1 MKNKQ
6 AEFIKSISNETLI
19 LNVWLTQVIVVTV
32 SLVVGFVLFDDWASF
47 WELFQFADWRILTVG
62 VTAGIGIVLLDLVLM
77 KVLPASFYDDGGINQ
92 RIFQSIS
99 IPHIIILSFAV
110 AVCEELLFRGVIQTN
125 TNIWIASLIFAFV
138 HYRYLFNLF
147 LFSSVTLLSF
157 FIGFLYDQTG
167 NLLVTIVAHFMID
180 SLLGI
185 YMNTYRKQRKIES
198 QKE

>member
-6 AEFIKSISNETLI
+6 AELLKSISNETLI
-19 LNVWLTQVIVVTV
+19 LNVWLTQVIVVIT
-32 SLVVGFVLFDDWASF
+32 SLILGFILFDDWASF
-47 WELFQFADWRILTVG
+47 WGVFQFSDWRILTIG
-62 VTAGIGIVLLDLVLM
+62 VTVGIGIVLLDFVLM
-77 KVLPASFYDDGGINQ
+77 KVLPESFYDDGGINQ

-99 IPHIIILSFAV
+99 IPHIIILSLAV

-125 TNIWIASLIFAFV
+125 TNIWIASLIFALV

-147 LFSSVTLLSF
+147 LFCNVTLLSF

-167 NLLVTIVAHFMID
+167 NLVVTITVHFIID
-180 SLLGI
+180 CLLGI

>member
-6 AEFIKSISNETLI
+6 ADLLKSISNETLI
-19 LNVWLTQVIVVTV
+19 LNVWLTQVIVVFA
-32 SLVVGFVLFDDWASF
+32 SLILGILLFDDWASF
-47 WELFQFADWRILTVG
+47 LRLFQFADWRILTIG
-62 VTAGIGIVLLDLVLM
+62 VTAGFAIVLLDFVLM
-77 KVLPASFYDDGGINQ
+77 KVLPESFYDDGGINL

-110 AVCEELLFRGVIQTN
+110 AMCEELLFRGVIQTN
-125 TNIWIASLIFAFV
+125 TNIWIASLVFAFV

-147 LFSSVTLLSF
+147 LFCNVTLLSF

-167 NLLVTIVAHFMID
+167 NLVVTITVHFMID
-180 SLLGI
+180 CLLGI

>member
-6 AEFIKSISNETLI
+6 ADLLKSISNETLI
-19 LNVWLTQVIVVTV
+19 LNVWLTQVIVVIT
-32 SLVVGFVLFDDWASF
+32 SLILGFILFDDWASF
-47 WELFQFADWRILTVG
+47 WGVFQFSDWRILTIG
-62 VTAGIGIVLLDLVLM
+62 VTVGIGIVLLDFVLM
-77 KVLPASFYDDGGINQ
+77 KVLPESFYDDGGINQ

-99 IPHIIILSFAV
+99 IPHIIILSLAV

-125 TNIWIASLIFAFV
+125 TNIWIASLIFALV

-147 LFSSVTLLSF
+147 LFCNVTLLSF

-167 NLLVTIVAHFMID
+167 NLVVTITVHFIID
-180 SLLGI
+180 CLLGI